1 MNTLLLVGSIVVFL
15 ALTSYSIAIITEQIK
30 RKISNRVLIFLTLGI
45 SLDIIA
51 TLCMIIGSPNSPFT
65 IHGFIGY
72 SALAVMLIDA
82 IAIWNFKLKNDN
94 EAVVGKKLHL
104 YSLFAYLW
112 WVVAFITGAVL
123 AIVY

>member
-82 IAIWNFKLKNDN
+82 IAIWNFKLKNDS

>member
-45 SLDIIA
+45 ALDIIA

-82 IAIWNFKLKNDN
+82 IAIWNFKLKNDS